1 MNVQSNRIQLL
12 VFGFQLFVSRWIRPT
27 SEGKVNSIVEQITD
41 LQDMGGLQGVALD
54 FAEGK
59 GYGPLSVDSTGW
71 TLLHHA
77 TVQSQHR
84 RGMLDVVR
92 GLLAAMSV
100 EVVDQKT
107 GGGMQGG
114 WSALSLVCNG
124 RDPYNERTD
133 IARLLV
139 AKGADVEVRNAY
151 GATPLIT
158 ACAVGFFSVV
168 QVLLEAGADATAT
181 NARGRNAEDVTP
193 GDQRKVF
200 YELRKNHAVA
210 K

>member
-1 MNVQSNRIQLL
+1 M
-12 VFGFQLFVSRWIRPT
+12 FGFRPFVSRWIRPT

-41 LQDMGGLQGVALD
+41 LQDMGGLQGAALE

-84 RGMLDVVR
+84 RGMLEVIR
-92 GLLAAMSV
+92 GLLAAMPV

>member
-1 MNVQSNRIQLL
+1 MNVQSSRIQLL
-12 VFGFQLFVSRWIRPT
+12 VFGFQPFVSRWIRPT

-84 RGMLDVVR
+84 RGMLEVIR
-92 GLLAAMSV
+92 GLLAAMPV

>member
-1 MNVQSNRIQLL
+1 MLGMDGL
-12 VFGFQLFVSRWIRPT
+12 
-27 SEGKVNSIVEQITD
+27 EGA
-41 LQDMGGLQGVALD
+41 ALD
-54 FAEGK
+54 YAEAK
-59 GYGPLSVDSTGW
+59 GYGVLEVDSNGW

-77 TVQSQHR
+77 SADSQHK
-84 RGMLDVVR
+84 RGMLEVIR
-92 GLLAAMSV
+92 GLLAAMPV

-181 NARGRNAEDVTP
+181 NARGRNAADVTP
-193 GDQRKVF
+193 LDQRKVF
-200 YELRKNHAVA
+200 
-210 K
+210 

>member
-1 MNVQSNRIQLL
+1 MNVQSSRIQLL
-12 VFGFQLFVSRWIRPT
+12 VFGFQPFVSRWIRPT

-92 GLLAAMSV
+92 GLLAAMPV

>member
-1 MNVQSNRIQLL
+1 MR
-12 VFGFQLFVSRWIRPT
+12 
-27 SEGKVNSIVEQITD
+27 
-41 LQDMGGLQGVALD
+41 GLQGAARE
-54 FAEGK
+54 FADGK

-84 RGMLDVVR
+84 RGMLEVIR
-92 GLLAAMSV
+92 GLLAAMPV

>member
-1 MNVQSNRIQLL
+1 M
-12 VFGFQLFVSRWIRPT
+12 FGFQPFVSRWIRPT

-84 RGMLDVVR
+84 RGMLEVIR
-92 GLLAAMSV
+92 GLLAAMPV

>member
-1 MNVQSNRIQLL
+1 M
-12 VFGFQLFVSRWIRPT
+12 FGFQPFVSRWIRPT

-77 TVQSQHR
+77 AVQSQHR

-92 GLLAAMSV
+92 GLLAAMPV

-181 NARGRNAEDVTP
+181 NDRGRNAADVTP
-193 GDQRKVF
+193 LDQRKVF
-200 YELRKNHAVA
+200 
-210 K
+210 

>member
-1 MNVQSNRIQLL
+1 M
-12 VFGFQLFVSRWIRPT
+12 
-27 SEGKVNSIVEQITD
+27 EGA
-41 LQDMGGLQGVALD
+41 ALD
-54 FAEGK
+54 YAEGK
-59 GYGPLSVDSTGW
+59 GYGVLEVDSNGW

-77 TVQSQHR
+77 AAESQHR
-84 RGMLDVVR
+84 RGMLEVVR
-92 GLLAAMSV
+92 GLLAVMPI

-181 NARGRNAEDVTP
+181 NARGKNAADVTP
-193 GDQRKVF
+193 PDQRKVF
-200 YELRKNHAVA
+200 
-210 K
+210 